1 MKWGVEMP
9 NINEVIT
16 AIGSI
21 RNNLTRLNLY
31 FLEKRSSGGQPVFRS
46 YTPLINTRLNTELGN
61 ACLDYLMTVLTGKEI
76 VDFDPL
82 CYAEDTLETIRSN
95 EIPHLAPIIEAMRAG
110 STQMLNFDQVNPL
123 KTIGYCL
130 IIMGRE
136 GQSISI
142 FKKYS
147 YTKVLRGSKWNMY
160 FHEGA
165 LTKFEDNVISIDE
178 RADAVLFGDHI
189 YVLNR
194 YYFESFFSYTDCY
207 HSVLESALDDLET
220 QELIEGFDLFKAS
233 CVDRNKIAKKF
244 TKIMRENGL
253 QTFLQ
258 NMERIPG
265 IINEYELNI
274 TFRDNKLIYEDET
287 NLPEILKLFSNDFV
301 RAALDGQRYESLKKK
316 PI

>member
-1 MKWGVEMP
+1 MP

-16 AIGSI
+16 AINMI
-21 RNNLTRLNLY
+21 KNNLTRINLY
-31 FLEKRSSGGQPVFRS
+31 FLEKRSSGGQPVFKS
-46 YTPLINTRLNTELGN
+46 YTPLINTRLNAELGN
-61 ACLDYLMTVLTGKEI
+61 ACLDYLSTVLTGKEI

-82 CYAEDTLETIRSN
+82 CYAEDTVETINSV
-95 EIPHLAPIIEAMRAG
+95 EIPCLTPMLEAMQAG
-110 STQMLNFDQVNPL
+110 STQMLNFDQVSPS

-130 IIMGRE
+130 TMTGDS

-147 YTKVLRGSKWNMY
+147 YTKVLRGTKWNMY

-178 RADAVLFGDHI
+178 RADAILFDGYI

-207 HSVLESALDDLET
+207 HSVLESALDELEN
-220 QELIEGFDLFKAS
+220 QELIEGFELFKAS
-233 CVDRNKIAKKF
+233 CVDKNKIAKKF
-244 TKIMRENGL
+244 TKIMKENGL
-253 QTFLQ
+253 QTFLD
-258 NMERIPG
+258 NMERIPD
-265 IINEYELNI
+265 IIDEYDLNI

-287 NLPEILKLFSNDFV
+287 NLPEILKLLSNDFV
-301 RAALDGQRYESLKKK
+301 LAALDGRRYESLKKK
-316 PI
+316 PL

>member
-1 MKWGVEMP
+1 MP

-16 AIGSI
+16 AISMI
-21 RNNLTRLNLY
+21 KNNLTRINLY
-31 FLEKRSSGGQPVFRS
+31 FLEKRSSGGQPIFKS
-46 YTPLINTRLNTELGN
+46 YTPLINTTLNAELGN
-61 ACLDYLMTVLTGKEI
+61 ACLDYLSTVLTGKEI

-82 CYAEDTLETIRSN
+82 CYAEDTVETIDSA
-95 EIPHLAPIIEAMRAG
+95 EIPCLAPMLEAMQAG
-110 STQMLNFDQVNPL
+110 STQMLNFDQVSPS

-130 IIMGRE
+130 TMTGE
-136 GQSISI
+136 NGQSISI

-147 YTKVLRGSKWNMY
+147 YTRVLRGTKWNMY

-178 RADAVLFGDHI
+178 RADAILFDGYI

-207 HSVLESALDDLET
+207 HNVLESALDQLET
-220 QELIEGFDLFKAS
+220 QELIEGFELFKAS
-233 CVDRNKIAKKF
+233 CVDKNKIAKKF
-244 TKIMRENGL
+244 TKIMKEDGL
-253 QTFLQ
+253 QTFLN
-258 NMERIPG
+258 NMERIPE

-287 NLPEILKLFSNDFV
+287 NLPEILKLLSNDFV
-301 RAALDGQRYESLKKK
+301 LAALDGRRYESLKKK
-316 PI
+316 PL